1 MDKMNTPINKLIGSV
16 MRFYRR
22 TPFQNSKNGSILAK
36 LLSLFVRL
44 RKQKVFIKQINGV
57 NFEIDLEQIIDSS
70 LYFSG
75 TFESLEESIIET
87 LLMPGMVAMD
97 IGANFGYHTF
107 RMARRVQDSGMVYAF
122 EPTEWAFEK
131 LQRNASINAFNNIRY
146 FKVGL
151 GDMDNPKVRICFQS
165 SYRLDG
171 TKVNA
176 AEEINVVKLDTFCK
190 QSGIQKVDFI
200 KLDVDGYEGKV
211 VRGAYETLRSSRPIV
226 LMEINPEILLGQGDD
241 YIDLISI
248 LVACNYTFKSNGR
261 LPVPNLDDF
270 CRSLPKGASVMILA
284 IP

>member
-107 RMARRVQDSGMVYAF
+107 RMARRVQDIGMVYAF